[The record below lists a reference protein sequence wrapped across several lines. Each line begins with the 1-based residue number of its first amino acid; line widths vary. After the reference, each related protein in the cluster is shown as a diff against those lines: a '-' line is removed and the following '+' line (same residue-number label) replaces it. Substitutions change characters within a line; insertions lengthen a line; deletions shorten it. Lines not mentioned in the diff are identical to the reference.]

1 MRLNSL
7 NVHAKLGLSGF
18 FLTIIAGVL
27 SAVILIGLV
36 YSQYDSGFRIAE
48 IDKLKARYS
57 ESLLVGAMKTSMYQY
72 VAVDEDI
79 EIIAKW
85 VQRGSKNDDYFKNEV
100 MYIIEADCQNC
111 HSRTSTMTGAIP
123 SMPLSSHSDILNYTE
138 KGYSWTHMAKTAHTH
153 LLGIAVF
160 IVLVCFSMAFSSYK
174 SWLKTVLIV
183 TAWIGLWLDISSWWL
198 AKSSEL
204 FVYLIVVS
212 GGFMIAATVAMCGL
226 CLLDMWLKIPHFI
239 RDDEQ

>member
-18 FLTIIAGVL
+18 LLTIIAGVL

-36 YSQYDSGFRIAE
+36 YSQYDSGFRLSE
-48 IDKLKARYS
+48 VDKLKAKYT
-57 ESLLVGAMKTSMYQY
+57 ESLLVGAMKTSMYQH
-72 VAVDEDI
+72 VADDEDI
-79 EIIAKW
+79 TIVAKW
-85 VQRGSKNDDYFKNEV
+85 VSEGSKNNDFFNDEV

-123 SMPLSSHSDILNYTE
+123 SMPLSSHTDILNYTE
-138 KGYSWTHMAKTAHTH
+138 KGYSWTHMAKSAHTH
-153 LLGIAVF
+153 LLGMAVF

-174 SWLKTVLIV
+174 SWIKTGLIAA
-183 TAWIGLWLDISSWWL
+183 AWIGLWLDISSWWL

-204 FVYLIVVS
+204 FVYLIMAS
-212 GGFMIAATVAMCGL
+212 GGLMVAATIAMCGF
-226 CLLDMWLKIPHFI
+226 CLLDMWLKIPAFI
-239 RDDEQ
+239 RDEEK